1 MYQKRD
7 LWTLEQLLSKGY
19 DWPMVTTW
27 TRATPKDIKQLV
39 EISQGKIK
47 ETGMLASASD
57 HHIFDKLGFRSKEEA
72 IEKYLQPIETALE
85 NDIVPRV
92 HLEDCTRADID
103 GWVLPFIHRVLDL
116 SKGIAK
122 FRLCDTI
129 GWGTPDPYAA
139 LPWGIPRLF
148 SYIRQETGAELEFH
162 GHNDFGLATANS
174 IMSWRYGGTKVNTAF
189 GGLGERTGNC
199 AIEQMVAARI
209 RYYGDPGLDL
219 TALEE
224 MKELVHNEVSPL
236 PDRAPIIGEVFTTS
250 AGIHQAGIAKQ
261 SDAPGGLI
269 YLPFEASMF
278 GRDTVELSRVG
289 SLSGSEGLVSLLNRA
304 MEERGSEQRFKSTSR
319 VVKKIYDQLQA
330 DYDGELDEAS
340 NTYSGYRRDFYT
352 QDEIVA
358 LAVGFGG
365 IE

>member
-1 MYQKRD
+1 MQR
-7 LWTLEQLLSKGY
+7 
-19 DWPMVTTW
+19 
-27 TRATPKDIKQLV
+27 
-39 EISQGKIK
+39 
-47 ETGMLASASD
+47 
-57 HHIFDKLGFRSKEEA
+57 
-72 IEKYLQPIETALE
+72 ALE
-85 NDIVPRV
+85 
-92 HLEDCTRADID
+92 
-103 GWVLPFIHRVLDL
+103 L

-129 GWGTPDPYAA
+129 GWGVPDPYAA

-148 SYIRQETGAELEFH
+148 TVIKEETGAELEFH

-174 IMSWRYGGTKVNTAF
+174 IMAWRYGGTKVNVAF
-189 GGLGERTGNC
+189 GGLGERTGNTSL
-199 AIEQMVAARI
+199 EQMIAALI
-209 RYYGDPGLDL
+209 RYKGDPGLDL

-224 MKELVHNEVSPL
+224 MKHLIHNEVTPL

-250 AGIHQAGIAKQ
+250 AGIHQAGVAAQ
-261 SDAPGGLI
+261 ADAPGGLI

-319 VVKKIYDQLQA
+319 VIKKIYDRLQ
-330 DYDGELDEAS
+330 DEYDGQFDESS

-352 QDEIVA
+352 QDEIAA
-358 LAVGFGG
+358 LAEEFDG